1 MSPLPGQNHEPILF
15 YFMEKK
21 VTSYYSKSLEI
32 SFFIIVV
39 VCGIF
44 VYNRS
49 IVRPMLAF
57 TEIITFLF

>member
-1 MSPLPGQNHEPILF
+1 MNLF
-15 YFMEKK
+15 FSTLGKKK

-44 VYNRS
+44 VYNHS